1 MKCLIPNIG
10 STSFKYRVL
19 QMPEE
24 AVLAQGRVE
33 RIGQP
38 GGECADYPAAIAKC
52 LGAIA
57 GEGKALK
64 DLSEIDAV
72 GFKVVH
78 AGPHSEPQLVGDELL
93 AAMEEFTFLAPA
105 HNPAYIAAIRAFQ
118 QELPGVPL
126 VAVIETGPYRFMDE
140 AATTYAVPYEWRRD
154 FGIRRYGF
162 HGATHRAASERALAL
177 MGRTNLRHVSCHLGG
192 SSSVAAFRDGL
203 PVGTSMGASPQS
215 GLPQNNRVGDI
226 DVFAVLH
233 MMKELRLNPDEMAAI
248 LSSHSGLAGISG
260 GSGDLRDLS
269 EAAAAGD
276 KRARLALDV
285 YVLAIRHYLGALM
298 VELGGIDVITFS
310 GGIGENSAEI
320 RSAVL
325 KDLSGFGVELNEG
338 TNRAIKGEG
347 AISIDGSAVKVLV
360 VPANEEMIV
369 ARDTAAVVSRAQ
381 AAKQAMAG
389 QDR

>member
-1 MKCLIPNIG
+1 
-10 STSFKYRVL
+10 
-19 QMPEE
+19 
-24 AVLAQGRVE
+24 
-33 RIGQP
+33 
-38 GGECADYPAAIAKC
+38 
-52 LGAIA
+52 
-57 GEGKALK
+57 
-64 DLSEIDAV
+64 
-72 GFKVVH
+72 
-78 AGPHSEPQLVGDELL
+78 
-93 AAMEEFTFLAPA
+93 
-105 HNPAYIAAIRAFQ
+105 
-118 QELPGVPL
+118 
-126 VAVIETGPYRFMDE
+126 
-140 AATTYAVPYEWRRD
+140 
-154 FGIRRYGF
+154 
-162 HGATHRAASERALAL
+162 